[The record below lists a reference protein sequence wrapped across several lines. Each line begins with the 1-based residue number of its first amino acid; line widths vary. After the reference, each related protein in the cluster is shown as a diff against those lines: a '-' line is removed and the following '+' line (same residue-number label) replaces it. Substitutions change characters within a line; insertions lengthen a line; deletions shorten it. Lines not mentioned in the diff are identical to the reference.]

1 MLEGEK
7 EKQYSRKESEKPDPI
22 KELGASLPKNR
33 SEKSSIAINPG
44 SAKTI
49 KNKKKKKREGKSKG
63 YLRETR
69 VFGGEIIMYIKK
81 GKESYEP
88 EIYCSSL

>member
-1 MLEGEK
+1 LLEGEK

-44 SAKTI
+44 SAKLSRT
-49 KNKKKKKREGKSKG
+49 KKKKEGRK
-63 YLRETR
+63 EQR
-69 VFGGEIIMYIKK
+69 V
-81 GKESYEP
+81 P
-88 EIYCSSL
+88 ERD

>member
-1 MLEGEK
+1 LLEGEK

-44 SAKTI
+44 SAKLSRT
-49 KNKKKKKREGKSKG
+49 KK
-63 YLRETR
+63 TR
-69 VFGGEIIMYIKK
+69 
-81 GKESYEP
+81 GKERAKGT
-88 EIYCSSL
+88 

>member
-1 MLEGEK
+1 LLEGEK

-44 SAKTI
+44 SAKLSRT
-49 KNKKKKKREGKSKG
+49 KKKEGRK
-63 YLRETR
+63 EQR
-69 VFGGEIIMYIKK
+69 V
-81 GKESYEP
+81 P
-88 EIYCSSL
+88 EKD

>member
-1 MLEGEK
+1 MTITKLPLEKLLEGEK

-49 KNKKKKKREGKSKG
+49 KNQKKKR
-63 YLRETR
+63 
-69 VFGGEIIMYIKK
+69 
-81 GKESYEP
+81 GKERAKGT
-88 EIYCSSL
+88 